1 MNVQEAQED
10 YTMSGIGGV
19 SGAGAGA
26 AAGAGAGAGAA
37 AGAGAGAGVSA
48 AGGVSHAGG
57 VESAGSTE
65 GGTGEALKPLDSG
78 EHVAPPG
85 EPNGNMNTM
94 NFIEL
99 HNTSVTQVNEVQ
111 ESGEVDWKKL
121 IEMMMAIKLLQEM
134 GKSQQ

>member
-1 MNVQEAQED
+1 
-10 YTMSGIGGV
+10 MSGIGGV
-19 SGAGAGA
+19 SGAGGASAAGGAGA

-37 AGAGAGAGVSA
+37 A

-111 ESGEVDWKKL
+111 ESGEIDWKKL
-121 IEMMMAIKLLQEM
+121 IEMMIAIKLLQEM